1 MKVIGA
7 VTAVLLLAGCATQGA
22 PRAQTA
28 AGETFTGEVWTWDE
42 RQSIVTLRQGA
53 ETVRVKVT
61 PDQIASLR
69 LHQTATVRGE
79 LAPPSQL
86 NLVLP
91 AEPMT
96 PVPRGAPEESELTGA
111 VSMVD
116 SAGRLSIA
124 SPRGT
129 LNVWGAEGLDRRYK
143 LGQNV
148 RVKVMVQPVDMVPTR
163 DRPGATPGA
172 PAAQPGREPGDYATV
187 TGRIIAVNAGGGLVV
202 ESPTGP
208 IQVYVGDAGRYRV
221 SDTVQVRTSV
231 HPVQ

>member
-1 MKVIGA
+1 MKVFGA
-7 VTAVLLLAGCATQGA
+7 VIAALLLAGCATQS
-22 PRAQTA
+22 PSPTPA
-28 AGETFTGEVWTWDE
+28 AGQTFTGEVWTWDE
-42 RQSIVTLRQGA
+42 RQSIVTLRQGS

-61 PDQIASLR
+61 PDQIAGLR

-79 LAPPSQL
+79 LAPPAEL

-96 PVPRGAPEESELTGA
+96 AVPRGTPEESELTGA

-116 SAGRLSIA
+116 SAGRLSIT
-124 SPRGT
+124 SPRGP
-129 LNVWGAEGLDRRYK
+129 LHVWGAKGVEQRYRP
-143 LGQNV
+143 GQNV
-148 RVKVMVQPVDMVPTR
+148 RVKVTVQPVDMVPTR
-163 DRPGATPGA
+163 DRPGSAPSAPAATPGS
-172 PAAQPGREPGDYATV
+172 EPGDYATV

-208 IQVYVGDAGRYRV
+208 IQVYVGDGGRYRV